1 MEMSTRKAPIRLQSQ
16 GAHVE
21 GVDKTVHKTTHRNY
35 TTRRRRIKV
44 TFTQQFWDMAWIAI
58 ALTDAVLLYTL
69 IQIARGVL

>member
-16 GAHVE
+16 GAHGE
-21 GVDKTVHKTTHRNY
+21 RTRKISRRHY

-44 TFTQQFWDMAWIAI
+44 TITDKFWDTLWPLLAI
-58 ALTDAVLLYTL
+58 FDAVLLYTM

>member
-1 MEMSTRKAPIRLQSQ
+1 MEMSTRKAPFSRQAQDALEKR
-16 GAHVE
+16 GYKNPRRH
-21 GVDKTVHKTTHRNY
+21 Y

-44 TFTQQFWDMAWIAI
+44 TLTQQFWDMAWVAI

>member
-1 MEMSTRKAPIRLQSQ
+1 MEMSTRKAPFSRQAQ
-16 GAHVE
+16 DAHGE
-21 GVDKTVHKTTHRNY
+21 RTHKISHRNY

>member
-16 GAHVE
+16 GAHGE
-21 GVDKTVHKTTHRNY
+21 RTRKISRRNY
-35 TTRRRRIKV
+35 ITRRRRIKV
-44 TFTQQFWDMAWIAI
+44 TLTQQFWDMAWVAI